1 MANTQPTRK
10 SKPGLARL
18 LTSQWTGLRALFN
31 EYPRQFWVLVFSS
44 FIDRLGGALL
54 FPFFALYITKK
65 FSVGLTEVGLIF
77 AMFSITGLV
86 SSLLGGALTDRMGRK
101 GILIFGL
108 VMSAISALLMG
119 LMESFGLFLVV
130 VGIVGLLADVGGPAQ
145 QAMVADLLPE
155 HKRAQGYGIMRVVFN
170 LAVVIG
176 PMIGGLLAAR
186 SYLLLFIIDTV
197 TSLITAGLVMAA
209 IKETRKPR
217 LESEPQESLGQT
229 FKGYAHVLRDSAF
242 TWFVLASM
250 VSVVVYMQMNTTLA
264 VYLRDS
270 HGISEQFFGYI
281 LSLNAAMVVLFQFPI
296 TRLTSKYRPLMV
308 MTAGTLFYAV
318 GFSMYGYVATYPLF
332 LLAMVVITIG
342 EMLVS
347 PVSQSIVASLA
358 PEEMRGRYM
367 ATYGFSW
374 VIPAAIG
381 PLLAGL
387 VIDNLDPR
395 WVWLACGAIGL
406 ASAAAFYL
414 LEHRVGS
421 SRWAII
427 EERLGIMERLEK
439 AEITAEQAGALLSQI
454 QAGKWAKLTPKAKQA
469 SQDQVHILLSDPA
482 SGEVHKD
489 LYVPIG
495 LVNTIMHT
503 DCRLSIELDEIV
515 DPLKLRALISHS
527 MAGSGATSLDTADHR
542 RIEVSYKKP
551 PEV

>member
-1 MANTQPTRK
+1 MPSSPRPPTRF
-10 SKPGLARL
+10 LASR
-18 LTSQWTGLRALFN
+18 WTALRALFN

-77 AMFSITGLV
+77 AMFSVTGLV
-86 SSLLGGALTDRMGRK
+86 SNLLGGALTDRIGRK

-108 VMSAISALLMG
+108 VMSAVSALMMG
-119 LMESFGLFLVV
+119 LVERFELFLLV

-155 HKRAQGYGIMRVVFN
+155 HKRAQGYGILRVVFN

-186 SYLLLFIIDTV
+186 SYLLLFLIDTV
-197 TSLITAGLVMAA
+197 TSLVTAGLVLAV
-209 IKETRKPR
+209 IRETKKPR
-217 LESEPQESLGQT
+217 PEGEPQESMGQT
-229 FKGYAHVLRDSAF
+229 FKGYFHVLRDASF
-242 TWFVLASM
+242 TWFLLASM
-250 VSVVVYMQMNTTLA
+250 LSVLVYMQMNSTLA

-270 HGISEQFFGYI
+270 HGISEQGFGYI

-296 TRLTSKYRPLMV
+296 TRRITKYRPLLV

-318 GFSMYGYVATYPLF
+318 GFSMYGYVASYPLF
-332 LLAMVVITIG
+332 LFAMVIITIG

-358 PEEMRGRYM
+358 TEAMRGRYM

-374 VIPAAIG
+374 VIPAAVG

-387 VIDNLDPR
+387 VIDNFDPR
-395 WVWLACGAIGL
+395 LVWLACGVLGL
-406 ASAAAFYL
+406 ASAAAYYL
-414 LEHRVGS
+414 LEHQVGS

-427 EERLGIMERLEK
+427 DQRLRIMEQLEK
-439 AEITAEQAGALLSQI
+439 AEITAEEAGALLGQV
-454 QAGKWAKLTPKAKQA
+454 QASKWAKLTPKDKAV
-469 SQDQVHILLSDPA
+469 SQEKVRILLSDPR
-482 SGEVHKD
+482 SGAVHKD
-489 LYVPIG
+489 LYIPIG
-495 LVNTIMHT
+495 LVNTILHT
-503 DCRLSIELDEIV
+503 DCRLSIDLDEIV

-527 MAGSGATSLDTADHR
+527 LASSGGNPSLDTSDHR
-542 RIEVSYKKP
+542 RIEVTHQKP
-551 PEV
+551 PEG